1 MKSLSVLV
9 SGLALPLLIRAQGIS
24 LGTASTFGVL
34 GASTVTSTGDTHI
47 IGNLGVSPG
56 TAITGFPPGVA
67 TFIHATDA
75 LAASAQSDALSAYT
89 AAALLTTTTVLT
101 GADLGG
107 MTLTAGVYTFAS
119 SAGLTGTLTLDGQGN
134 PNALFVFQMG
144 STLITATSS
153 VVLLTNGAKACNV
166 IWQVGSSATLGTG
179 TNFAGII
186 LAYASI
192 TGNSGVNVSGSLIA
206 LHAAVTL
213 INDQITVVD
222 TCNAVATSPTSSA
235 LAPDRTCACTCT
247 VSG

>member
-1 MKSLSVLV
+1 MKSISALVSVLV
-9 SGLALPLLIRAQGIS
+9 LPLLIRAQGIT

-34 GASTVTSTGDTHI
+34 GASTVTNTGQTHI

-56 TAITGFPPGVA
+56 TAITGFPPGAA
-67 TFIHATDA
+67 TATDDDDT
-75 LAASAQSDALSAYT
+75 LAANAQSDALSAYNT
-89 AAALLTTTTVLT
+89 AAGMTTTTVLT

-119 SAGLTGTLTLDGQGN
+119 SAGLTGTLTLNGQGN

-144 STLITATSS
+144 STLITASS
-153 VVLLTNGAKACNV
+153 SNVVLVNGAKACNV

-179 TNFAGII
+179 THFAGII

-192 TGNSGVNVSGSLIA
+192 TGNSGVVVSGSLIA

-213 INDQITVVD
+213 INDQITVVN
-222 TCNAVATSPTSSA
+222 TCNMTSASITSSA
-235 LAPDRTCACTCT
+235 SGGPPTCGCSCTILA
-247 VSG
+247 